1 MNDLA
6 SALESTHEKIESLT
20 PYYNRRTAV
29 DGSTYDDDVIEIKY
43 TNGKT
48 MYVNV
53 NCDSNLAAIYDVISV
68 LMDYKQPIDPKLIER
83 ERIAHGYLQRML

>member
-6 SALESTHEKIESLT
+6 STLENTHEKIESLT

-68 LMDYKQPIDPKLIER
+68 LMDYKQPIDPKLIETLVPL
-83 ERIAHGYLQRML
+83 YK